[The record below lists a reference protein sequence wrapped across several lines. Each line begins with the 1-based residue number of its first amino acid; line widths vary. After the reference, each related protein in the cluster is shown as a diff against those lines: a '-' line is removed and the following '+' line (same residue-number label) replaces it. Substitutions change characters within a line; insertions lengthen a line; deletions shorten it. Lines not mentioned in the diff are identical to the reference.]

1 MTSAAPIPEHVLRLS
16 HFTVENALEPILLFD
31 ASGQVSWANQ
41 AAQPQLGQP
50 AAQLEELTF
59 WTIFNETT
67 PEEYTQ
73 FWQTVRQQHTLTITL
88 NQLRGQT
95 DVRQVEVGMNFVAY
109 DGQFYLCCFLR
120 DVTER
125 SQLDDA
131 LRQISENTATDIG
144 IDFFESLVRQLTQTL
159 GVQFAMVTECAN
171 VEKTRVRTLA
181 FSINSR
187 LHENVEYDL
196 AGTPCDIVMKGRDF
210 YSPTD
215 LAENFSQSIGLASYL
230 GVPIYDKTGE
240 VVGHLSVSD
249 TRPMTNHHRYI
260 GILRILAARSG
271 AEIARKVAEERLL
284 RIQEQLEVTVLER
297 TRELAEAKE
306 EAEAANRA
314 KSEFLATMSH
324 ELRTPLNGILGYTQL
339 FRRDTNLATSYQKGV
354 RVIHDCAETLL
365 SLINDV
371 LDLSK
376 IEARKMEVQQD
387 TFHLPELLQAITQ
400 SIQLRAEQKG
410 LAFVTHWSDQLPAW
424 IQGDERKIRQILL
437 NLLGNAVK
445 FTNAGSITFHVDAQL
460 QSDKAIV
467 RFVIKDTGVG
477 IASDQLASIFMPF
490 QQIRETR
497 DFVEGTGLG
506 LAITDQLVRL
516 MQGDLYVSSQA
527 GKGTQFCLSLP
538 VTVLSG
544 TAQSNPE
551 PIPSTLISGYEGPR
565 QTILIADDGWENST
579 ILADLLQPLGFTVL
593 TARHGA
599 EAVSLAQQELPSLIL
614 LDIVMPQLDG
624 MGALH
629 QLRTNPQ
636 TQAIPVLACSARV
649 FEQDRQQA
657 LEAGFTD
664 FIPKPIDLNELLT
677 KIGQYV
683 PVHWITDE
691 PQAESSHPALS
702 SAPITI
708 PDVEHLKALYKAA
721 LLGDIQEVV
730 RMLDNLEKQDQ
741 QYHAFTFDLRRAAN
755 EFDTQKMK
763 TYLRDYL
770 ATL

>member
-1 MTSAAPIPEHVLRLS
+1 MTTADPIPEHVLRLS

-31 ASGQVSWANQ
+31 ARGRVSRANQ
-41 AAQPQLGQP
+41 AALPQLGQST
-50 AAQLEELTF
+50 QQVEELLF
-59 WTIFNETT
+59 WDVFHETV
-67 PEEYTQ
+67 PDDYAR

-95 DVRQVEVGMNFVAY
+95 EVRQVEVGMNFVAY
-109 DGQFYLCCFLR
+109 DGQYYLCCFLR
-120 DVTER
+120 DITGR

-144 IDFFESLVRQLTQTL
+144 IDFFESLVRQLTGTL

-171 VEKTRVRTLA
+171 VGKTRVRTLA
-181 FSINSR
+181 FSVNSR
-187 LHENVEYDL
+187 LHENIEYDL

-215 LAENFSQSIGLASYL
+215 LAENFSQSVGLASYL
-230 GVPIYDKTGE
+230 GVPIYDKAGE

-249 TRPMTNHHRYI
+249 SRPMTNHHRYI

-271 AEIARKVAEERLL
+271 AEIARKVAEERLR

-297 TRELAEAKE
+297 TRQLAEAKE

-339 FRRDTNLATSYQKGV
+339 FRRDAALSASHQKGV

-376 IEARKMEVQQD
+376 IEARKMEVEQD
-387 TFHLPELLQAITQ
+387 TIHLPELLQAITQ

-410 LAFVTHWSDQLPAW
+410 LAFETEWSELLPAW

-437 NLLGNAVK
+437 NILGNAVK
-445 FTNAGSITFHVDAQL
+445 FTSAGSITFRVDGQTQDDNTIL
-460 QSDKAIV
+460 RFIV
-467 RFVIKDTGVG
+467 EDTGVG
-477 IASDQLASIFMPF
+477 IAGDQLTSIFRPF
-490 QQIRETR
+490 QQIRESR

-516 MQGDLYVSSQA
+516 MQGNLEVSSQS
-527 GKGTQFCLSLP
+527 GKGTRFCLSIP
-538 VTVLSG
+538 VTVLTEAGLSD
-544 TAQSNPE
+544 PE
-551 PIPSTLISGYEGPR
+551 PSPSGLIRGYEGVR

-579 ILADLLQPLGFTVL
+579 ILADLLRPLGFTVL

-599 EAVSLAQQELPSLIL
+599 EAVALARQELPDLIL

-624 MGALH
+624 PGAL
-629 QLRTNPQ
+629 QRLRAHPQ
-636 TQAIPVLACSARV
+636 TRTIPVFACSARV
-649 FEQDRQQA
+649 FEQDRQRA
-657 LEAGFTD
+657 LQAGFD
-664 FIPKPIDLNELLT
+664 GFITKPVDLDELLT
-677 KIGQYV
+677 KIGHHL
-683 PVHWITDE
+683 PIRWITDE
-691 PQAESSHPALS
+691 PEAKSSRFEPT
-702 SAPITI
+702 SAPAAI
-708 PDVEHLKALYKAA
+708 PHTDILKVLYNAA
-721 LLGDIQEVV
+721 LMGDVQEVV
-730 RMLDNLEKQDQ
+730 RLLDNLEQKDQ
-741 QYHAFTFDLRRAAN
+741 QYYAFTVELRRAAN
-755 EFDTQKMK
+755 SFDTEKMK
-763 TYLRDYL
+763 TFLRDYL
-770 ATL
+770 AEL